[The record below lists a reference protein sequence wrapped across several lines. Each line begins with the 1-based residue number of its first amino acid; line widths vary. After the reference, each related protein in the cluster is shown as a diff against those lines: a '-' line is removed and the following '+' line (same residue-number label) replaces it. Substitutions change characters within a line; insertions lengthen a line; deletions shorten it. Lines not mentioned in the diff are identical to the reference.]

1 MTQEVGEAA
10 SCGRRAVERRRFG
23 LDAINLA
30 SWFQGLCAVTEWNS
44 LLCEWQAI
52 RSEDVALVVGR
63 GSLVMTR
70 GDVSRV
76 SLKTMWSQFSSWRYE
91 VVRWSV
97 S

>member
-23 LDAINLA
+23 LDAISLA

-52 RSEDVALVVGR
+52 RSEDVAVVVGK

-70 GDVSRV
+70 GDVSHV
-76 SLKTMWSQFSSWRYE
+76 SCMTIRSHFSS
-91 VVRWSV
+91 
-97 S
+97 

>member
-23 LDAINLA
+23 LDAISLA

-76 SLKTMWSQFSSWRYE
+76 SLKTMWSQLSSCIYE
-91 VVRWSV
+91 VVRWSL

>member
-23 LDAINLA
+23 LNAMSLA

-44 LLCEWQAI
+44 LLCEWHAI
-52 RSEDVALVVGR
+52 RSEDVAVVVGK

-76 SLKTMWSQFSSWRYE
+76 SFMTIWSQFSS
-91 VVRWSV
+91 
-97 S
+97 